1 MSTPNPEDR
10 IVYHDGEFRREGD
23 VRLPVSTQ
31 ALHYGTGVFEGIRAY
46 WSPEHDQL
54 WLLKAAD
61 HYQRMADSARLLR
74 IDLGHSVDELVELTV
89 ELLRRTGHRGDVYL
103 RPLATKR
110 ALEPGTR
117 FGVRLRGV
125 TSGLTV
131 QALPMGDYTPDHG
144 LRCTVTSWRRIPDS
158 SVPSRAKV
166 TGGYVNNALAMD
178 EAASGGYDDV
188 IFLNQRGDVAE
199 ASTANLFLVRDGRAA
214 TPGTDAD
221 ILPGI
226 TRAAVLDL
234 LPAEFGVPVEQRAVA
249 RSELYTADEV
259 FLVGTGC
266 QIAPVT
272 EIDGHPVGRG
282 APGPLTEKLRSC
294 YDRLVRGGEPRY
306 RPWLTAVRLDG

>member
-1 MSTPNPEDR
+1 MTASSSEHR
-10 IVYHDGEFRREGD
+10 VIYHDGAFCREGD
-23 VRLPVSTQ
+23 VALRAGTQ

-46 WSPEHDQL
+46 WSDEDDRM
-54 WLLKAAD
+54 WLLKAAE
-61 HYQRMADSARLLR
+61 HYRRMADSAALLR
-74 IDLGHSVDELVELTV
+74 IDLGHTVDELVDV
-89 ELLRRTGHRGDVYL
+89 SAELLRRLGHRGDVYL
-103 RPLATKR
+103 RPLASKR

-125 TSGLTV
+125 TSGLTI
-131 QALPMGDYTPDHG
+131 QALPMGDYMPERG

-158 SVPSRAKV
+158 SLPSRAKV

-178 EAASGGYDDV
+178 EAAAAGYDDV

-226 TRAAVLDL
+226 TRAAVLEL
-234 LPAEFGVPVEQRAVA
+234 LAGEFGTHVQERTVA

-266 QIAPVT
+266 QVVPVT
-272 EIDGHPVGRG
+272 EIDGHMVGSG
-282 APGPLTEKLRSC
+282 APGPLTEKLRSF
-294 YDRLVRGGEPRY
+294 YGRLVRGTEPRY
-306 RPWLTAVRLDG
+306 RSWLTPVRLDG

>member
-1 MSTPNPEDR
+1 MTATSPTDR
-10 IVYHDGEFRREGD
+10 LVYHDGEFLPEAD
-23 VRLPVSTQ
+23 VGLSVGTQ

-46 WSPEHDQL
+46 WSPEHDRL
-54 WLLKAAD
+54 WLLRAAE

-74 IDLGHSVDELVELTV
+74 IDLGHTVDELVEV
-89 ELLRRTGHRGDVYL
+89 SAELLRRTGHRGDIYL
-103 RPLATKR
+103 RPLAAKR

-117 FGVRLRGV
+117 FGVRLQGV
-125 TSGLTV
+125 SSGLTV
-131 QALPMGDYTPDHG
+131 QALPMGDYTPAGG

-178 EAASGGYDDV
+178 EAAAGGFDDV

-214 TPGTDAD
+214 TPGADAD

-226 TRAAVLDL
+226 TRAAVLEL
-234 LPAEFGVPVEQRAVA
+234 LPDEFGIPVQERTVA

-266 QIAPVT
+266 QIVPVT
-272 EIDGHPVGRG
+272 EIDGHTVGAG
-282 APGPLTEKLRSC
+282 VPGSLTEKLRSF
-294 YDRLVRGGEPRY
+294 YGRLVRGHEPRY
-306 RPWLTAVRLDG
+306 RSWLTPVELHG